1 MGLDQYAFRVT
12 DSGER
17 TEIACWRKH
26 NRLQG
31 WMESLYIK
39 KGGTKEFNCVDV
51 ELEWEEIVQLATD
64 IDNRHL
70 PETEGFFFGSDSYS
84 YIMDS
89 SSDLGHT
96 DYQDYQADMDFIEI
110 AKLALDCNDRVV
122 YSSWW

>member
-89 SSDLGHT
+89 SS
-96 DYQDYQADMDFIEI
+96 
-110 AKLALDCNDRVV
+110 
-122 YSSWW
+122 